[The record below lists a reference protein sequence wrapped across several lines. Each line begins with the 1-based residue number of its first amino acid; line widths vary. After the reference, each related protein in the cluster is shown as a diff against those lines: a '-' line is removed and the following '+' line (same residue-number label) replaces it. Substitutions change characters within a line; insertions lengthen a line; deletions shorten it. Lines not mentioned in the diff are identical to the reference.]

1 MPFSPT
7 FLVKFKKKTFWA
19 CCKLFSSFVIVQS
32 FALKNANCTWKET
45 QKELKKKY
53 IYIYQ
58 KTKIC
63 GNQLLI
69 TVLEN
74 Q

>member
-1 MPFSPT
+1 
-7 FLVKFKKKTFWA
+7 
-19 CCKLFSSFVIVQS
+19 VQS